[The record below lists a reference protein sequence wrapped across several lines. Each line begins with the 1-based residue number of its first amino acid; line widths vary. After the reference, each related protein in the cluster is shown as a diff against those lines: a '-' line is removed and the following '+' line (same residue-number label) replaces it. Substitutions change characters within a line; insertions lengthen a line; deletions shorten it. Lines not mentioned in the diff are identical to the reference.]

1 MFSGQIVV
9 LSKDL
14 SKYKEWVKLQG
25 AEVKIRLS
33 KNTDYFIL
41 TVKAAEG
48 LISRIETA
56 KKNKTKVVV
65 DDFIKECKD
74 TNSLADYRDFEI
86 EIEEV
91 EESETE
97 SDQETTER
105 GRTNTTETEK
115 NRKQAK
121 NN

>member
-1 MFSGQIVV
+1 MFTGQIVV

-14 SKYKEWVKLQG
+14 SEYKEWVKSQG

-65 DDFIKECKD
+65 DDFIKECKE
-74 TNSLADYRDFEI
+74 TNTLADFRDFEI

-91 EESETE
+91 EESETDSE
-97 SDQETTER
+97 PETTER
-105 GRTNTTETEK
+105 GRTNTTEPDK
-115 NRKQAK
+115 SRKQAK
-121 NN
+121 K